1 MLRLGSAPA
10 CASDQG
16 HGRGPGV
23 PLGMGLQ
30 PPSLLRGSFPLQ
42 DPEGISVAFLRVT
55 GELAI
60 HSCPALD
67 LEDPTGAPHGL
78 QICFTHSAPMS
89 SSSGREGELTA
100 EVGGHGVLLGETQV
114 ALDPAWGLGPPG
126 PPARRPPGPRSPPT
140 HSPAGSDAQRSR
152 PPEARRGTHPR
163 PARPLGSQTP
173 RAPGTLLLIV
183 VPTATLLALF

>member
-60 HSCPALD
+60 HSCPAPD

-78 QICFTHSAPMS
+78 QICITHSAPMS

-100 EVGGHGVLLGETQV
+100 EVGGHGVLLGETH
-114 ALDPAWGLGPPG
+114 AGDLGPCV
-126 PPARRPPGPRSPPT
+126 
-140 HSPAGSDAQRSR
+140 GSGTAWASR
-152 PPEARRGTHPR
+152 EATSWP
-163 PARPLGSQTP
+163 Q
-173 RAPGTLLLIV
+173 V
-183 VPTATLLALF
+183 TADTQPCRLRCSEEPSS